1 MCIVIVILGDERTKM
16 RGVKYQITLAQSI
29 AEKLEKIAKEK
40 GLSKSGAIALAI
52 GEMTKRENSVIIK
65 K

>member
-1 MCIVIVILGDERTKM
+1 M

-40 GLSKSGAIALAI
+40 GLSKSGTIALAI
-52 GEMTKRENSVIIK
+52 GEMTKRENSAIIK